1 MKITVMKQIKF
12 CAGHRLVGHE
22 GKCANLHGHNY
33 IAQIHVTGNEVD
45 QLGRVVDFAVI
56 NRLFKG
62 WIDDNWDHGMLL
74 WEEGTEAIKALNSI
88 STSRTFL
95 MPYNPT
101 AENMARYLLFEV
113 APDLVDEV
121 KGYDIAVSKVV
132 IWETENSAAE
142 VSFDSKLL
150 NYVAAENTSSESV

>member
-74 WEEGTEAIKALNSI
+74 WEEDTEAIKALNSI

>member
-1 MKITVMKQIKF
+1 
-12 CAGHRLVGHE
+12 
-22 GKCANLHGHNY
+22 
-33 IAQIHVTGNEVD
+33 
-45 QLGRVVDFAVI
+45 
-56 NRLFKG
+56 
-62 WIDDNWDHGMLL
+62 
-74 WEEGTEAIKALNSI
+74 
-88 STSRTFL
+88 